1 MIGKK
6 SVAIFELVLLI
17 GMSFSFAYLIGE
29 TNDLYQGVR
38 HESKFVKISRAMLLS
53 WLSKGLVSAQ
63 AIWTCP
69 INNNGTICQEYVSD
83 VCEENCQEACLY
95 GPAEDFAICEL
106 GICYDLFSGS
116 CQPNTPHAA
125 CTEADGVWYPADESP
140 GVCNVGCCLSY
151 PPDNTQAQYINEQ
164 QCNYYS
170 SSTGI
175 PTEWTNVAN
184 EVECLL
190 MATTQNEGACVLNPD
205 PGETLNN
212 CEFTT
217 QSACVSLGGDFYEGT
232 LCTNEELNTICD
244 PTQENSCKEGKDE
257 VYYVD
262 SCGNFANVWDSTKGA
277 SYWQNVEEPDEL
289 CELSQGTNPFGNQNS
304 CGNCEYLLGSKCGED
319 TEDIANPGDYICRNL
334 NCAEDEWG
342 NERKHGESWCAFDG
356 QIGVVNDGSSN
367 SERSI
372 DIPGS
377 RNYKRT
383 CIEGEI
389 RTESCADYRNELCV
403 ENRDEDVGFSS
414 AACRIN
420 NWQQCLAAN
429 GDILSL
435 NLCETKTDCT
445 LKKTDIDDFEFDL
458 CVPKHP
464 PGFDLGAE
472 YGGEI
477 GETICGF
484 ASQTCTYVEEKKIDF
499 GGIFSGDV
507 ITWKCEVNCA
517 CKTQA
522 FTESMNNLCMS
533 LGDCGGQVNVEG
545 EYTSAGYSVTNA
557 PNVGSNYISSLRNYA
572 NDVDGQIVEQLS
584 AGELAAI
591 FGVSESTFENDA
603 EFAEFLGLFGM
614 GAIGIAT
621 AYTMLVNGVTFSMLT
636 SVGTGAATLPG
647 MGSFG
652 AGAMGAAAGAAIGYL
667 VAELFGLQGDAVLIV
682 VITGAITG
690 LVVGLIY
697 LQGTGGFAAAAG
709 PFLFWVIV
717 IVLIVALILSL
728 LGIGEV
734 RYIEVGFSC
743 LPWQP
748 PLGGTDCSKC
758 DDDSVRPCSKY
769 KCESLGQTCEFI
781 NEGSEDAL
789 CYDSAPN
796 DVSAPRINIWEEVI
810 GEGFEYVGA
819 QENVGV
825 RIESSES
832 EDGCIQEITQVNF
845 GIEIDE
851 PAQCKVFDEHTSTYE
866 DMNEYFSGSN
876 LYKYN
881 HQRLQEMPPLSEL
894 GVPGVDPER
903 RGEFDLFIRCQ
914 DGNGNS
920 NINEYVVNFC
930 VSPANDITAP
940 IINQFIPESPGYVA
954 LGITEKPLQL
964 YTNEPADC
972 RWAST
977 DMDYFSMEEN
987 TFCENGIEQGTPN
1000 GWLCNTLLDVP
1011 EGENEE
1017 IDYYFRCLDK
1027 PWLSGDADPYND
1039 GNRTVNTQSTIY
1051 QIIRTTEELIIENI
1065 IPIDGTIISVG
1076 GEPVALDVEIH
1087 TSGGLDGNADCALSF
1102 NGPDY
1107 YSPFFETGGDTHSQ
1121 HLGTVFAGEHTI
1133 DFRCTDEAGNVA
1145 TANTN
1150 FIIEVDDDGPI
1161 VTRVYDGGGTL
1172 TVITD
1177 EPAQCSYEHNSCSF
1191 SFEDG
1196 TLMSGE
1202 NLVHTTS
1209 FELGLTYYIKCRD
1222 VYENTG
1228 SCLAVTGGY

>member
-6 SVAIFELVLLI
+6 SIAVFELILLI

-29 TNDLYQGVR
+29 SNDLYQGVR

-63 AIWTCP
+63 ALWTCP
-69 INNNGTICQEYVSD
+69 IDNNGTSCQEYVSD
-83 VCEENCQEACLY
+83 ICEENCQEPCLQ
-95 GPAEDFAICEL
+95 GAQEDFAICEL

-125 CTEADGVWYPADESP
+125 CTEADGQWYPADESP
-140 GVCNVGCCLSY
+140 GVCTVGCCLSY

-164 QCNYYS
+164 QCSYYS

-175 PTEWTNVAN
+175 PTVWTTNIAN
-184 EVECLL
+184 EAECLL

-217 QSACVSLGGDFYEGT
+217 QLDCISLGGNFYDGF
-232 LCTNEELNTICD
+232 LCTNTALNTICTQ
-244 PTQENSCKEGKDE
+244 TQENSCKEGKDK

-262 SCGNFANVWDSTKGA
+262 SCGNFANVWDSTKGT
-277 SYWQNVEEPDEL
+277 SYWQNVEELNEL
-289 CELSQGTNPFGNQNS
+289 CELAQGTDPFGNQNS
-304 CGNCEYLLGSKCGED
+304 CGNCEYLSGSKCGED
-319 TEDIANPGDYICRNL
+319 TEDIANPGDYICRDL

-356 QIGVVNDGSSN
+356 QIGVVNDGSAN

-377 RNYKRT
+377 RNYRKS
-383 CIEGEI
+383 CIDGEI
-389 RTESCADYRNELCV
+389 RAVECADYRNEVCM
-403 ENRDEDVGFSS
+403 ESRDESAGFSE
-414 AACRIN
+414 ANCRIN
-420 NWQQCLAAN
+420 NWQQCIAAN
-429 GDILSL
+429 ADLVEL
-435 NLCETKTDCT
+435 ELCETYADCT
-445 LKKTDIDDFEFDL
+445 LKKTDIDNFEFDL

-472 YGGEI
+472 YGGEV
-477 GETICGF
+477 GETICAF

-499 GGIFSGDV
+499 GGIFSGDI
-507 ITWKCEVNCA
+507 ITWECVANCA
-517 CKTQA
+517 CKTRA

-572 NDVDGQIVEQLS
+572 YDVDGQFVEQLS

-591 FGVSESTFENDA
+591 FGVPESTFENNNELA
-603 EFAEFLGLFGM
+603 QFMGM
-614 GAIGIAT
+614 
-621 AYTMLVNGVTFSMLT
+621 
-636 SVGTGAATLPG
+636 
-647 MGSFG
+647 FG
-652 AGAMGAAAGAAIGYL
+652 AGAVGVVYAYASYVQGIAWANLGGFASVWGNAAVGAAAGLAIG
-667 VAELFGLQGDAVLIV
+667 VIASELLGLEGDAYNIV
-682 VITGAITG
+682 VVVGAITGAIAG
-690 LVVGLIY
+690 AIIFANVGAY
-697 LQGTGGFAAAAG
+697 GGFSAAVGA
-709 PFLFWVIV
+709 FLVWVVVIV
-717 IVLIVALILSL
+717 IAVALILSW
-728 LGIGEV
+728 LGIGDRNDV
-734 RYIEVGFSC
+734 LIEFSC

-748 PLGGTDCSKC
+748 PLGGADCSKC
-758 DDDSVRPCSKY
+758 DDDPVRPCSKY

-789 CYDSAPN
+789 CYDSAPD
-796 DVSAPRINIWEEVI
+796 DVSAPRIDIWEEVI
-810 GEGFEYVGA
+810 GEGFEYVDA

-825 RIESSES
+825 RIENSES
-832 EDGCIQEITQVNF
+832 SDGCIQEIAQVNF

-894 GVPGVDPER
+894 GVPGVDPDR
-903 RGEFDLFIRCQ
+903 RGELNLFIRCQ

-930 VSPANDITAP
+930 VSPADDITAP

-964 YTNEPADC
+964 FTNEPADC
-972 RWAST
+972 RWASA

-987 TFCENGIEQGTPN
+987 IVCANGIEQGTPN

-1017 IDYYFRCLDK
+1017 INYYFRCLDK
-1027 PWLSGDADPYND
+1027 PWLSGDTDPYND

-1051 QIIRTTEELIIENI
+1051 QVLRTTEELIIEDI
-1065 IPIDGTIISVG
+1065 IPIDGSVISVG
-1076 GEPVALDVEIH
+1076 GEPVALDIEIH
-1087 TSGGLDGNADCALSF
+1087 TSGGLDGNADCDFSF

-1107 YSPFFETGGDTHSQ
+1107 YTRFFETGGNTHAQ
-1121 HLGTVFAGEHTI
+1121 HLGTMFAGEKTI
-1133 DFRCTDEAGNVA
+1133 DFRCTDDAGNVA
-1145 TANTN
+1145 TASTN
-1150 FIIEVDDDGPI
+1150 FNIEVDSAGPI

-1172 TVITD
+1172 TVITN

-1191 SFEDG
+1191 NFEDG

-1222 VYENTG
+1222 AYENTG